1 MKTGDRRP
9 PSGQRPDWPES
20 FKVIDGW
27 SSKLE
32 MELDNLE
39 RGFGMR
45 LLNLFRLAKD
55 RGPFSMLKLVSA
67 RLFGRGTIPCAV
79 LETPRRYLSLIRG
92 TVWQNLNGQ
101 PGEIRIEEF
110 AARIAE
116 PDVAGVF
123 ILGSRMMGWFET
135 FKQRHHHVAEHLM
148 RNGWIVVCAMN
159 PQHPLDVTRRVRR
172 VGERLFLVNFD
183 DPDSRHDVLM
193 AVAANAKSRVFF
205 HLVGTE
211 PGTSVE
217 EIRALQ
223 ECGVTIYYEYF
234 DALSKEIFP
243 GLSDFQLRRHAALF
257 RDPKVLVCAT
267 AKKLFDDVA
276 AFRTENVFLS
286 RNAVTLEDWDY
297 SPERDGIPSEMEE
310 VVASKRPV
318 IGFYGSFAPWLDY
331 AALRKLAE
339 TRPGYEI
346 VMIGYDYEWG
356 KGAFAKSRI
365 ADLPNVHIVPAQKYK
380 DLKKFS
386 HWFDVGILP
395 FRIYPLTEA
404 VSPVK
409 IFEYMAQGLPV
420 VAAALPECKL
430 YKSVLPFEDAD
441 GFIAQIDRA
450 LRLKDDPEYQRQL
463 KADAEANTWRA
474 RGEQILSVL
483 EKVPEP
489 FPKRDGSPLLTIGV
503 PLYNMEKFLGN
514 CLDSLLPK
522 RVASEPGWIQVVV
535 VNDGS
540 TDGSLELAR
549 GYERK
554 FPGVVE
560 VVDKEN
566 GGHGSCINAA
576 VARAKGKYFK
586 LVDSDDWL
594 DPMELLRHLR
604 HLETADADLVVCDYR
619 QVYEDEHRNVVSWN
633 GRLSP
638 GARPAEEVLEALCR
652 HYDHLSYLH
661 MHALTWKT
669 EMLRDVRI
677 TERSFYVDQEY
688 ITFPMRRCRSIDY
701 QPLCLYQYRL
711 GRPGQSVDTAVVKR
725 RSGQNLAIWRNLC
738 RLHDSLDTRESVF
751 RSYLEGVLYNQSWFY
766 LTHTDS
772 EEGFN
777 EVFFWWK
784 SLGKTT
790 RHPFERL
797 LKRDF
802 TDCFAKRD
810 ERIEAV
816 RRLSAGPAGKLVRV
830 LRRLAGV
837 SN

>member
-1 MKTGDRRP
+1 MSEAGRTK
-9 PSGQRPDWPES
+9 SE
-20 FKVIDGW
+20 
-27 SSKLE
+27 
-32 MELDNLE
+32 E
-39 RGFGMR
+39 R
-45 LLNLFRLAKD
+45 
-55 RGPFSMLKLVSA
+55 
-67 RLFGRGTIPCAV
+67 
-79 LETPRRYLSLIRG
+79 
-92 TVWQNLNGQ
+92 W
-101 PGEIRIEEF
+101 
-110 AARIAE
+110 
-116 PDVAGVF
+116 
-123 ILGSRMMGWFET
+123 
-135 FKQRHHHVAEHLM
+135 
-148 RNGWIVVCAMN
+148 
-159 PQHPLDVTRRVRR
+159 
-172 VGERLFLVNFD
+172 
-183 DPDSRHDVLM
+183 
-193 AVAANAKSRVFF
+193 AVARDAIGGGR
-205 HLVGTE
+205 L
-211 PGTSVE
+211 SV
-217 EIRALQ
+217 I
-223 ECGVTIYYEYF
+223 
-234 DALSKEIFP
+234 
-243 GLSDFQLRRHAALF
+243 
-257 RDPKVLVCAT
+257 
-267 AKKLFDDVA
+267 
-276 AFRTENVFLS
+276 
-286 RNAVTLEDWDY
+286 
-297 SPERDGIPSEMEE
+297 M
-310 VVASKRPV
+310 PV
-318 IGFYGSFAPWLDY
+318 YN
-331 AALRKLAE
+331 LAE
-339 TRPGYEI
+339 TI
-346 VMIGYDYEWG
+346 
-356 KGAFAKSRI
+356 
-365 ADLPNVHIVPAQKYK
+365 
-380 DLKKFS
+380 
-386 HWFDVGILP
+386 
-395 FRIYPLTEA
+395 EA
-404 VSPVK
+404 N
-409 IFEYMAQGLPV
+409 
-420 VAAALPECKL
+420 
-430 YKSVLPFEDAD
+430 
-441 GFIAQIDRA
+441 IAQTAGLFESHNLRA
-450 LRLKDDPEYQRQL
+450 EL
-463 KADAEANTWRA
+463 
-474 RGEQILSVL
+474 
-483 EKVPEP
+483 VPV
-489 FPKRDGSPLLTIGV
+489 D
-503 PLYNMEKFLGN
+503 
-514 CLDSLLPK
+514 
-522 RVASEPGWIQVVV
+522 
-535 VNDGS
+535 DGS